1 MRTSHPQRWR
11 DLTREATAA
20 PPLNKDSTA
29 SDSSSLCPPMLRQP
43 PFHDDVTTQGGGY
56 QSGGTTEES
65 LRFQLY
71 HAREPDASKM
81 FVGFIIFVLVG
92 MLGTKVDAQCTDR
105 SVDLSSSSTLDVN
118 LPPSCPVFNIS
129 VTRSVTGTTFS
140 FVGTFLQTP
149 VFGLQCSFYNGTS
162 TSDQLLGT
170 IGNSLAG
177 LVELFQNSTNAFVQ
191 CVGSVT
197 GVFVIFFT
205 VPSSNVTSELFVDK
219 PLIEVQSPSFPQDY
233 PVDYVQ
239 ETNLE
244 DHLSIISDEGTGS
257 AYYSTN
263 VAPAP
268 FNITGKEIKIQFA
281 SDGRFTGA
289 GFQITFEAITTTPPA
304 ATELF
309 CGSQG
314 HVNISLSN
322 QTVNDLCGNNDGYVI
337 ISATP
342 VDDVNAV
349 DPECRADASHPN
361 FNLDLSKCSILK
373 VTGDVIKAHFPLRCL
388 SKLNKSAPI
397 QRYVDE
403 CLNLT
408 CEYNR
413 TELLEAG
420 AIVPEIK
427 KVALDSVEQEGRFG
441 VKIYFT
447 KNQSYSDKLD
457 AGAEVKVPDL
467 VYTKV
472 ELSTP
477 DDALHVQLKECWA
490 TPSEDPDDEGT
501 RYDIIKDSFPANN
514 PFETDDA
521 IEIDRN
527 YMEDFAAF
535 NFKAFVWT
543 NNEEAA
549 IYVYCRVTICHED
562 VDSGCPAGPSGNST
576 KKRDVASPDSLLVAS
591 GPIFISK
598 IKKKSCEESN
608 GGCSDVCEMRN
619 DDVMCMCYDRRSLA
633 EDGETCQDAEKYE
646 LVAGEGDW
654 SFLVC
659 VIAAFVI
666 VVGCLLVWSKKGG
679 KSKNGFPSL
688 I

>member
-1 MRTSHPQRWR
+1 
-11 DLTREATAA
+11 
-20 PPLNKDSTA
+20 
-29 SDSSSLCPPMLRQP
+29 
-43 PFHDDVTTQGGGY
+43 
-56 QSGGTTEES
+56 
-65 LRFQLY
+65 
-71 HAREPDASKM
+71 M

-92 MLGTKVDAQCTDR
+92 LLGVEVDAQCEDR
-105 SVDLSSSSTLDVN
+105 SVDLSLSSTRDVN
-118 LPPSCPVFNIS
+118 LPASCSVFNIS
-129 VTRSVTGTTFS
+129 VTRSVTGSTFS
-140 FVGTFLQTP
+140 FVRTRLQTP
-149 VFGLQCSFYNGTS
+149 VSEGFECSFYNGSS

-177 LVELFQNSTNAFVQ
+177 LVELFQDSTNAFVQ
-191 CVGSVT
+191 CDRSIT
-197 GVFVIFFT
+197 GVSVNFFT
-205 VPSSNVTSELFVDK
+205 VPSSNVSSEVFVDK
-219 PLIEVQSPSFPQDY
+219 PLIEVQSPSFPQNY
-233 PVDYVQ
+233 PVDYVRKTVI
-239 ETNLE
+239 ESRRSTTYAVSFNSTFHIFE
-244 DHLSIISDEGTGS
+244 DHLSIISDEGTGF
-257 AYYSTN
+257 AYYDTN
-263 VAPAP
+263 VVPAP

-289 GFQITFEAITTTPPA
+289 GFQITFEAISTPPA

-314 HVNISLSN
+314 QVNISLST
-322 QTVNDLCGNNDGYVI
+322 QTVNDLCGNDDGYVI

-342 VDDVNAV
+342 VDDVNSV
-349 DPECRADASHPN
+349 DPECRADASDPN

-373 VTGDVIKAHFPLRCL
+373 VIDDVIKAHFPLRCL
-388 SKLNKSAPI
+388 SKLNETEPI
-397 QRYVDE
+397 QRYVDG

-408 CEYNR
+408 CDYNR

-427 KVALDSVEQEGRFG
+427 KVALDSVVQEGRFG

-477 DDALHVQLKECWA
+477 DEALHVQLKECWA

-501 RYDIIKDSFPANN
+501 RYDIIKDGFPANN
-514 PFETDDA
+514 PFESDDA

-535 NFKAFVWT
+535 NFKAFVWS
-543 NNEEAA
+543 NNLEGA
-549 IYVYCRVTICHED
+549 IYVYCRVTICHEN
-562 VDSGCPAGPSGNST
+562 VDSGCPAGPSGNQT

-598 IKKKSCEESN
+598 SKKKSCEESN